1 MEHPD
6 WTWVL
11 HSSLLIA
18 AIYGRFTKVWSVRNL
33 DIALLIGLSPA
44 LQGATTTPWFLYAVT
59 AMIAIRLLADRWFQ
73 RRPRI
78 DPNLNPYGLSFLCA
92 AAFIV
97 LTVNASVSMP
107 PSINTAEEAA
117 AFLDRDAT
125 TTSDPNPTATI
136 ITAPAVAISKNV
148 VGDGDKQT
156 GGAIETRDD
165 KQEQEK
171 QQAALLLAMK
181 IVAVVSH
188 AAVVLGLLILGYRR
202 FGSGTL
208 GLSMATL
215 YLLLPCTAKEVHNVA
230 HAMPAAFVVWAFVVY
245 RRPALAGS
253 LLAFGTG
260 ALFSTAFLIPL
271 WTAFYGRRRAGRFFA
286 GIGVTA
292 GLLMLPLLW
301 TSTPWQFMKKA
312 SGSINAT
319 VFDFLSDTTTPVD
332 GVSPAMRLVMLV
344 VFGCVLI
351 CVVVWPRSKQLSDL
365 VAGSTALVVLAQ
377 LWYPRQIG
385 MYVIWYLPLLLM
397 VIFRPRLR
405 HVEEEERENQAE
417 ATALAPEP
425 QKVGGRSGVAIS
437 PLRR

>member
-44 LQGATTTPWFLYAVT
+44 LQGAGSNPWFLYAVT
-59 AMIAIRLLADRWFQ
+59 AMIAIRLLADSRFR

-97 LTVNASVSMP
+97 LTVNASISIP
-107 PSINTAEEAA
+107 PSVGTAVEAA
-117 AFLDRDAT
+117 AVLAGDT
-125 TTSDPNPTATI
+125 TTQSDPDPTATI
-136 ITAPAVAISKNV
+136 VTMPAVAISKNIQKRA
-148 VGDGDKQT
+148 DRA
-156 GGAIETRDD
+156 GGEELPPDPEAT
-165 KQEQEK
+165 
-171 QQAALLLAMK
+171 LMLAMR

-188 AAVVLGLLILGYRR
+188 AAVVLGLIILGYRR

-215 YLLLPCTAKEVHNVA
+215 YLLLPCTAKEVHNVS
-230 HAMPAAFVVWAFVVY
+230 HALPAAFVVWAFVAY
-245 RRPALAGS
+245 RRPAIAGS
-253 LLAFGTG
+253 MLAFATG

-271 WTAFYGRRRAGRFFA
+271 WAVFYGRKRVTSFFA
-286 GIGVTA
+286 GLVATA
-292 GLLMLPLLW
+292 AVLMAPLLW
-301 TSTPWQFMKKA
+301 TSTPWLLMRKA
-312 SGSINAT
+312 SGSINST
-319 VFDFLSDTTTPVD
+319 VFDLFNGTANSTAALSH
-332 GVSPAMRLVMLV
+332 PALRLVVMV
-344 VFGCVLI
+344 VFGCALV
-351 CVVVWPRSKQLSDL
+351 CVVAWPRTKQLSDL
-365 VAGSTALVVLAQ
+365 IAGSTVLVVLSQ
-377 LWYPRQIG
+377 LWYPRQLG
-385 MYVIWYLPLLLM
+385 LYVIWYLPLLLM

-405 HVEEEERENQAE
+405 HLEEEEREGIAE
-417 ATALAPEP
+417 AAALAPTP
-425 QKVGGRSGVAIS
+425 QKTSGRVPIS